1 MPSGTLCLTT
11 VEIKKKKK
19 KMLVT
24 SPSESKYL
32 CPNHYL
38 SVK

>member
-11 VEIKKKKK
+11 VEIKKKK

-32 CPNHYL
+32 CPNHFL